1 MNTGREL
8 SSSRGELELD
18 ALKRIERE
26 IFTIGQIIRTQFEG
40 SREDL
45 SYSSVAMDPAR
56 IAQMEVEKK
65 ELETKLS
72 LAREAMN
79 EYVTRLNEKVGNL
92 LHNTILLSLSS

>member
-1 MNTGREL
+1 MHTGREL
-8 SSSRGELELD
+8 SSSRGELDLD

-56 IAQMEVEKK
+56 IAQLEVEKK

-92 LHNTILLSLSS
+92 LYNTILLSLSS

>member
-1 MNTGREL
+1 MHTGREL
-8 SSSRGELELD
+8 SSSRGELDLD

-56 IAQMEVEKK
+56 IAQLEVEKK
-65 ELETKLS
+65 ELETKLF

-92 LHNTILLSLSS
+92 LYNTILLSLSS

>member
-1 MNTGREL
+1 MHTGREL
-8 SSSRGELELD
+8 SSSRGELDLD

-45 SYSSVAMDPAR
+45 SHASVAKDPAR
-56 IAQMEVEKK
+56 IAQLEVEKK
-65 ELETKLS
+65 ELEIKLS

-79 EYVTRLNEKVGNL
+79 EYVTRLNEKVRNL
-92 LHNTILLSLSS
+92 

>member
-1 MNTGREL
+1 MHTGREL
-8 SSSRGELELD
+8 SSSRGELDLD

-40 SREDL
+40 SKEDL
-45 SYSSVAMDPAR
+45 SYASVAMDPAR
-56 IAQMEVEKK
+56 IAQLEVEKK
-65 ELETKLS
+65 ELETKLF

-92 LHNTILLSLSS
+92 LYNTILLSLSS

>member
-1 MNTGREL
+1 MHTGREL
-8 SSSRGELELD
+8 SSSRGELDLD

-45 SYSSVAMDPAR
+45 SYASVAKDPAR
-56 IAQMEVEKK
+56 IAQLEVEKK
-65 ELETKLS
+65 ELEIKLS

-79 EYVTRLNEKVGNL
+79 EYVTRLNEKVRNL
-92 LHNTILLSLSS
+92 

>member
-1 MNTGREL
+1 MHTGREL
-8 SSSRGELELD
+8 SSSRGELDLD

-56 IAQMEVEKK
+56 IAKLEVEKK

-79 EYVTRLNEKVGNL
+79 EYVTRLNEKVRNL
-92 LHNTILLSLSS
+92 